1 MAEGPD
7 RLSRV
12 MLLLAIALLAAA
24 LGIMAFF
31 AAVVTPA
38 AFNALPREEA
48 GRFIRTLFPL
58 YYFALGVLT
67 TLAALTAAYA
77 MPLAAALVAAAAAG
91 FVFARQIIRPR
102 LNALRDGAQAGEPEA
117 KRRFD
122 RLHRASV
129 ILNAAQAL
137 LLVAALI
144 LLARA

>member
-1 MAEGPD
+1 
-7 RLSRV
+7 
-12 MLLLAIALLAAA
+12 MLILAIALLAAA

-38 AFNALPREEA
+38 AFRALPKEEA

-77 MPLAAALVAAAAAG
+77 TPLAAALVAAAAAG
-91 FVFARQIIRPR
+91 FVFARQVIRPR
-102 LNALRDGAQAGEPEA
+102 LNALRDGAQSGDPEA

-122 RLHRASV
+122 GLHRASV
-129 ILNAAQAL
+129 ILNAGQAL

-144 LLARA
+144 LLAML